1 MTNGEWRKSRK
12 KAIHKMAYLIYQI
25 FSTRQTKI
33 KSPEAKCLQKEPEWV
48 PLHVIFEL
56 LAFVG
61 FEKHYQR
68 AKIGRSKSYAEL
80 FTRVADVTT
89 KQDSYSNHKLDTS
102 VSKSHPR
109 GHKEISYISI
119 GGFHIVSY
127 LLWYRICGGVSYL
140 RRYHIQW
147 GANNTEETAES
158 LFRCCLV
165 VVYCSGKP

>member
-1 MTNGEWRKSRK
+1 
-12 KAIHKMAYLIYQI
+12 
-25 FSTRQTKI
+25 
-33 KSPEAKCLQKEPEWV
+33 
-48 PLHVIFEL
+48 

-109 GHKEISYISI
+109 GHKEISYISEI

-127 LLWYRICGGVSYL
+127 LLWGIVSAVGYRICGGIISNEGQIIRKRLQRAYFDAVL
-140 RRYHIQW
+140 
-147 GANNTEETAES
+147 
-158 LFRCCLV
+158 
-165 VVYCSGKP
+165 